1 MCVYL
6 LLRDMCA
13 CISLRSRYTFVRTG
27 DKPTKV
33 SKLTGITFDG
43 FTAAG
48 DYVAAVSRDGDVD
61 FIEGTDANRS
71 GSVKSD
77 KLGCVHDL
85 FISDIIS
92 AFSLPLPT
100 CFMAG
105 SFFCEHVHAWHLRV
119 AFLFVFQFIEGIF
132 TLVIQWFHMPVPLQ
146 PHTSCRQCS
155 KCISNVF
162 WQIARHC
169 NRRLGSRA
177 RMGHERCWTNWSW
190 AHRRR
195 RAKRSSKTV
204 ANENQGSNYGLLLS
218 LPPQSLAIN

>member
-33 SKLTGITFDG
+33 SKLTGVTFDG

-77 KLGCVHDL
+77 KLGCVQDL

-100 CFMAG
+100 CFM
-105 SFFCEHVHAWHLRV
+105 VHACHFCVSICMR
-119 AFLFVFQFIEGIF
+119 GIF
-132 TLVIQWFHMPVPLQ
+132 VWHFYLCFN
-146 PHTSCRQCS
+146 S
-155 KCISNVF
+155 
-162 WQIARHC
+162 
-169 NRRLGSRA
+169 
-177 RMGHERCWTNWSW
+177 
-190 AHRRR
+190 
-195 RAKRSSKTV
+195 
-204 ANENQGSNYGLLLS
+204 
-218 LPPQSLAIN
+218 